1 VLVVGTGDGEPEEI
15 FRVADTSIWPFV
27 TALGTVGIFASELL
41 KMRVGALVGAAVV
54 VTAALMWNRPSPPPM
69 TEEEELAF
77 EAEHG
82 VPVRASG
89 SLIVARWG
97 MGIAILFLSIAFS
110 SFLLSYFY
118 LRIENPVWPPA
129 GVERPS
135 ATIAVSAAAL
145 YAGGVVVMVVA
156 RRRLLGGDVRGLRA
170 GLAAAS
176 VVLAAGGGVLAR
188 DLATTPFASSDHSY
202 ASIFHTLGGFVV
214 AVTFAALVMSVS
226 TFVYAAR
233 GHYSARRFSPVD
245 NVTRFWIASGV
256 IAIVS
261 IVVLYGAPVMTS

>member
-1 VLVVGTGDGEPEEI
+1 
-15 FRVADTSIWPFV
+15 
-27 TALGTVGIFASELL
+27 
-41 KMRVGALVGAAVV
+41 
-54 VTAALMWNRPSPPPM
+54 M

-118 LRIENPVWPPA
+118 LRLENPVWPPA
-129 GVERPS
+129 GVDRPS
-135 ATIAVSAAAL
+135 TSVAVAAAVM
-145 YAGGVVVMVVA
+145 YAVGVIAMVVA
-156 RRRLLGGDVRGLRA
+156 RRRLLAADLRGLLIGLGA
-170 GLAAAS
+170 GSAVFAI
-176 VVLAAGGGVLAR
+176 GGGVLVR
-188 DLATTPFASSDHSY
+188 DLATTPFASSDHAY
-202 ASIFHTLGGFVV
+202 GSIFHTLGGYVV
-214 AVTFAALVMSVS
+214 VVTFIALVMSAS

-245 NVTRFWIASGV
+245 NVTRFWIAIGV

-261 IVVLYGAPVMTS
+261 IVVLYGAPVLTS